1 MPQSG
6 SEFVVV
12 ENLKAHVVAMP
23 DRTMGSHHGP
33 LIMNGV
39 LGSGGGDDGALLDGT
54 NSARDDERYDE

>member
-1 MPQSG
+1 M
-6 SEFVVV
+6 V